1 MPTEPTSSSG
11 FRPNRSTNAI
21 AMSVV
26 TMLITPV
33 IELMRI
39 ESCSV
44 KPTECQS
51 AVL

>member
-1 MPTEPTSSSG
+1 MPTEPTSRRG
-11 FRPNRSTNAI
+11 FRPNRSTKAI
-21 AMSVV
+21 AISVV

-33 IELMRI
+33 IVLIRI
-39 ESCSV
+39 ESASV